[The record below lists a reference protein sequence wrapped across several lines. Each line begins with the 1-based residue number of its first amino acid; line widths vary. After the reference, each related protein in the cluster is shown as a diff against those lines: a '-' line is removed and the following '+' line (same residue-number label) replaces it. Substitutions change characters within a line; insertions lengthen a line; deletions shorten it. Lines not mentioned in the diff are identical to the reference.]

1 MDWSR
6 RTFLQAAGNVVL
18 WAGLPA
24 PFALAASV
32 EPYPLQ
38 SQIDGFRHTQAL
50 AKHTS
55 AAGIETNAALAL
67 MAGIVKFFM
76 PFQDPRGA
84 ILDPYEH
91 AEKQYA
97 TPAFAC
103 AIAVLLAHGRA
114 PELLGPCMKAMD
126 RACADIEL
134 GHAADGHNDFYTG
147 LLMQAWRLLK
157 DHAPEARRAL
167 WTRHLAGIVPQ
178 KVYRVQPDHPH
189 LNNWNLVAAS
199 GEWLRREWLLKPM
212 GLTGGG
218 RDNLAW
224 ILASLDRQM
233 ENFTPDG
240 MYRDPHDPMAYDLF
254 ARVHVVEM
262 LANGYNGRHA
272 ATLRTLMR
280 RGALTSLL
288 LQSPCGEIPCGGRSA
303 HHQWNEAIHALNCE
317 VYARDFH
324 RQGDAA
330 LAGACRRSS
339 ALALQSMLH
348 WQRPSGELW
357 IVKNRF
363 DPQLR
368 WGYEGYSFHSQYNL
382 LAAAKLGLA
391 LTYADDSIPARPCPA
406 ETGGFAFTLQ
416 PAFHKVIAN
425 AGGCYLEIDTMADA
439 GYNPT
444 GLLRLHRRGV
454 HPQLTVSDGAT
465 DLRVYQ
471 TPERPSSSL
480 AVGPAWQ
487 GSDGRWYSLAEHAGA
502 VGSVSAAKL
511 GGRGGLLPAVV
522 QVQAGHHGQV
532 EISVAYR
539 GRFLGGATS
548 VRQHFTLTSEGVRMR
563 DAVGGDVHAV
573 RAQLPL
579 LTTDGRNA
587 ARISVEGHAA
597 EAELGGSRLRCRFEE
612 GSGTATRAGWNLPA
626 RNGVFDAALSPA
638 HHRGMTYRLTPL
650 SG

>member
-1 MDWSR
+1 MDCSR
-6 RTFLQAAGNVVL
+6 RSFLQTVGSVAL
-18 WAGLPA
+18 LAGLPS
-24 PFALAASV
+24 PFALAASS
-32 EPYPLQ
+32 EPYPLHA
-38 SQIDGFRHTQAL
+38 QIETFRHTRA
-50 AKHTS
+50 HSPVS
-55 AAGIETNAALAL
+55 AMDVDAALAL
-67 MAGIVKFFM
+67 MAAVAKFFV
-76 PFQDPRGA
+76 PFQDARGA
-84 ILDPYEH
+84 IVDPYEH

-114 PELLGPCMKAMD
+114 PELLDPCMKAMD

-157 DHAPEARRAL
+157 GHAPAARRAV

-178 KVYRVQPDHPH
+178 KVYRVQPIHPH
-189 LNNWNLVAAS
+189 LNNWNLVATS

-212 GLTGGG
+212 GLTGGE
-218 RDNLAW
+218 RDNLPW

-233 ENFTPDG
+233 ENFTSEG

-280 RGALTSLL
+280 RGAMTSLL
-288 LQSPCGEIPCGGRSA
+288 LQSPCGEVPCGGRSA

-324 RQGDAA
+324 RHGEAA
-330 LAGACRRSS
+330 LAAACRRSS
-339 ALALQSMLH
+339 ALALQSMLR

-363 DPQLR
+363 DPKLR

-391 LTYADDSIPARPCPA
+391 LAYADASIPARPCPA

-454 HPQLTVSDGAT
+454 NPQLSISDGAT

-471 TPERPSSSL
+471 TPQRPAASV
-480 AVGPAWQ
+480 APGPAWQ
-487 GSDGRWYSLAEHAGA
+487 GSDGQWYSLAEHAGA

-511 GGRGGLLPAVV
+511 GGRGGLQPAAVEIET
-522 QVQAGHHGQV
+522 GPHGQI
-532 EISVAYR
+532 EIGVAYQ
-539 GRFLGGATS
+539 GHFLGGAQM
-548 VRQHFTLTSEGVRMR
+548 VRQHFTLTPEGVQVR
-563 DAVGGDVHAV
+563 DVVGGNVRAV
-573 RAQLPL
+573 RAQVPL
-579 LTTDGRNA
+579 LVTDGLHSS
-587 ARISVEGHAA
+587 RITVEGHGADAA
-597 EAELGGSRLRCRFEE
+597 LDGSRLHCRFE
-612 GSGTATRAGWNLPA
+612 GSPATRAGWNLPV
-626 RNGVFDAALSPA
+626 RNGTLDAALVPA
-638 HHRGMTYRLTPL
+638 DHREVAYHLTPV

>member
-1 MDWSR
+1 
-6 RTFLQAAGNVVL
+6 
-18 WAGLPA
+18 
-24 PFALAASV
+24 
-32 EPYPLQ
+32 
-38 SQIDGFRHTQAL
+38 
-50 AKHTS
+50 
-55 AAGIETNAALAL
+55 
-67 MAGIVKFFM
+67 
-76 PFQDPRGA
+76 
-84 ILDPYEH
+84 
-91 AEKQYA
+91 
-97 TPAFAC
+97 
-103 AIAVLLAHGRA
+103 
-114 PELLGPCMKAMD
+114 
-126 RACADIEL
+126 
-134 GHAADGHNDFYTG
+134 
-147 LLMQAWRLLK
+147 
-157 DHAPEARRAL
+157 
-167 WTRHLAGIVPQ
+167 
-178 KVYRVQPDHPH
+178 
-189 LNNWNLVAAS
+189 
-199 GEWLRREWLLKPM
+199 M
-212 GLTGGG
+212 GLTGGE
-218 RDNLAW
+218 RDNLPW

-288 LQSPCGEIPCGGRSA
+288 LQSPCGEVPCGGRSA

-324 RQGDAA
+324 RQGDRA

-339 ALALQSMLH
+339 ALALESMRR
-348 WQRPSGELW
+348 WQRPSGEIW

-363 DPQLR
+363 DPKLR

-391 LTYADDSIPARPCPA
+391 LTYADALIPARPCPA

-454 HPQLTVSDGAT
+454 NPQLSISDGAT

-471 TPERPSSSL
+471 TPQCPASSL
-480 AVGPAWQ
+480 APGPAWQ
-487 GSDGRWYSLAEHAGA
+487 GSDGQWYSLAEHAGA

-511 GGRGGLLPAVV
+511 GERGGLQPAAVRL
-522 QVQAGHHGQV
+522 QTGHHGQI
-532 EISVAYR
+532 EIEITYK
-539 GRFLGGATS
+539 GRSLGGARS
-548 VRQHFTLTSEGVRMR
+548 VRQHFILKPEGVQVR
-563 DAVGGDVHAV
+563 DAVQGDIRAV
-573 RAQLPL
+573 RAQVPL
-579 LTTDGRNA
+579 LVTDGKDA
-587 ARISVEGHAA
+587 SRISVEGRSA
-597 EAELGGSRLRCRFEE
+597 EAALDGSRLRCRFEE
-612 GSGTATRAGWNLPA
+612 GSGTATRAGWNLPV
-626 RNGVFDAALSPA
+626 RNGVFDAALFPA
-638 HHRGMTYRLTPL
+638 DRREVAYHLTPV